1 MIIYMNNYIIV
12 IIIIIIIF
20 LFSADKNFINKFMD
34 NKMIILLL
42 TIYML
47 YNNFNIIILFLLL
60 ISALLYDENIR
71 NIIYLRY
78 EKNINIL
85 KNRIK
90 IFLDIDHSKNINDK
104 YEHIIE
110 EHDEYDDQDVQDDPE
125 NIYSE
130 TEHNTISDNDE
141 LQKLL
146 NEINI

>member
-1 MIIYMNNYIIV
+1 MNNYIIV

>member
-1 MIIYMNNYIIV
+1 MNNYIIV

-42 TIYML
+42 IIYML

-60 ISALLYDENIR
+60 IGALLYDENIR
-71 NIIYLRY
+71 NIIYLHY

-110 EHDEYDDQDVQDDPE
+110 EQVEYDDQEVQDDSE